1 MRIAL
6 ISLALALAAPA
17 ALVAPAMLDA
27 APAPRPTPVPP
38 KPDPKAPDPKP
49 PEGGAPG
56 PKTSEQQKEAD
67 GHFKSGV
74 ALFKEAKYADALTE
88 FQRAYEIAPH
98 PLVLYNIAGCHREL
112 AHYAEAITYYSRF
125 LAEGNGKV
133 PAARLSAAQVDL
145 DAIYALIARVTVT
158 ITPTTEAATLVVDGT
173 PVDKPV
179 MPLILVPGE
188 HRFAARATGR
198 RDVERTLTVAAGDKV
213 VFELPLGDSATTSVG
228 TTTTGTVEHV
238 TRPVEPPSSQQPWL
252 AVDAG
257 FGMNLRSLGNTGAPS
272 IGLEAAIGS
281 RFGVGVDVVLVAFA
295 VVPSVRVRVA
305 GDALSLHVVG
315 AVPIAFSDDPM
326 SGTFVAFAG
335 GLGLRYRAMPRLT
348 LRLESFVS
356 FANKGQ
362 GMQIPTF
369 LGGELWF

>member
-1 MRIAL
+1 
-6 ISLALALAAPA
+6 
-17 ALVAPAMLDA
+17 
-27 APAPRPTPVPP
+27 
-38 KPDPKAPDPKP
+38 
-49 PEGGAPG
+49 
-56 PKTSEQQKEAD
+56 
-67 GHFKSGV
+67 
-74 ALFKEAKYADALTE
+74 
-88 FQRAYEIAPH
+88 
-98 PLVLYNIAGCHREL
+98 
-112 AHYAEAITYYSRF
+112 
-125 LAEGNGKV
+125 
-133 PAARLSAAQVDL
+133 
-145 DAIYALIARVTVT
+145 
-158 ITPTTEAATLVVDGT
+158 
-173 PVDKPV
+173 V